1 MEAAV
6 ALAAR
11 VEKAGD
17 LKQQIAQAY
26 QLATS
31 AKPSASDITDLIA
44 LHDAALAE
52 YKSDAKLAKSLG
64 NTPEKA
70 ALAVVA
76 NAILNLDVV
85 LTK

>member
-6 ALAAR
+6 VLATR

-26 QLATS
+26 ELATGT
-31 AKPSASDITDLIA
+31 KPSDSDTNDLIA
-44 LHDAALAE
+44 LRDASLAE
-52 YKSDAKLAKSLG
+52 YKADAKLAKPLG
-64 NTPEKA
+64 GTPEKA

-76 NAILNLDVV
+76 NAILNLDAV